1 MPLLVPL
8 SSSPY
13 ARQMAKKAAPQGDG
27 PWGPAIRYWL
37 KELGLRQ
44 THIVEG
50 TGMPGNTIS
59 AASRGLDVHMHTLRR
74 IAEFFQVPFE
84 SVLVSPERRLGAEEE
99 RHVAEKVAAEARRV
113 MEQRR
118 PTAPTRHADPR
129 LLGIAQRLG
138 KLPAKLQ
145 KSAIEIIGNYERQL
159 KQEKKK
165 HQGGG
170 KPPKK
175 P

>member
-1 MPLLVPL
+1 
-8 SSSPY
+8 
-13 ARQMAKKAAPQGDG
+13 MAKAAAPQGDG

-37 KELGLRQ
+37 KELNLRQ

-50 TGMPGNTIS
+50 TGMPGNTVS
-59 AASRGLDVHMHTLRR
+59 NAARGLDVHMDTLRR

-118 PTAPTRHADPR
+118 PTAPTTRVDPR
-129 LLGIAQRLG
+129 QLGIAKRLS

-145 KSAIEIIGNYERQL
+145 KSAIEIIGNYERQA
-159 KQEKKK
+159 KHEKK
-165 HQGGG
+165 QRGGG
-170 KPPKK
+170 PAKVPKK